1 MTPKKQVSPVIRISQ
16 GERDASARATHL
28 EAVTRKFLVTTNE
41 RKYMSTKTNFKRI
54 ALVAVAALGLGV
66 LSSVPSQATATGLS
80 VTITDGSAPASTV
93 TMLGSSVDSR
103 TSAKINIK
111 AVVDANDSI
120 TVQLLETAKPTGG
133 TSNIVMYYHDSN
145 TSTQTGVVVD
155 TLSATNSTNALRGTA
170 ASSALTQAVA
180 TPAAIAGTVP
190 ASNGADMVR
199 ISTTGNAKRIDL
211 NIGAQLDSA
220 TSVRPA
226 GTYTFLVIVK
236 AYNAGQAGTE
246 APATTV
252 QATLNIVVSA
262 LAAVSTTATSTYG
275 FAFLS
280 SSTTSIGTGTST
292 TSDEVISALATTGT
306 TRGYFYVGVRN
317 ASNGAT
323 TARESLT
330 ATVTG
335 AGLVC
340 LDDGSACGKSLGPVS
355 TTAGDYEFELRGDG
369 SGGLSTIK
377 VTGSVTGASYT
388 KSLTYYAAAAKTL
401 TATVLTPV
409 LAVSTNDSAI
419 AVTAVDAA
427 GANWGGTAYIYA
439 SSAADA
445 TAVGGSATTPVACV
459 FRSANNTHY
468 CPITATTAGTGKF
481 KVIDASTVAL
491 ATATSN
497 EVTVTS
503 KVATPATVKISFNK
517 ANYAPGEIGL
527 ILITALDAAGAALPA
542 STISNAL
549 ASGGISSDVQ
559 LLYNGAAVAG
569 LDDTTA
575 TLAATSGTT
584 RVAGS
589 EALIFTAPMGGGKI
603 TLTAKGGS
611 GLPLAGQVALTA
623 SATVTDNGAA
633 ALAAVNALATTVAS
647 LRTLITTLTNLVL
660 KIQKKVKA

>member
-1 MTPKKQVSPVIRISQ
+1 MTPNKQVSPVIRISQ
-16 GERDASARATHL
+16 GKRDASARATHL
-28 EAVTRKFLVTTNE
+28 EAATRKFLVTTNE

-54 ALVAVAALGLGV
+54 ALVAVAALGMGV
-66 LSSVPSQATATGLS
+66 LNSIPAKAEITGL
-80 VTITDGSAPASTV
+80 TV
-93 TMLGSSVDSR
+93 TVADGTSSLTKSDS
-103 TSAKINIK
+103 TTAATVSIAG
-111 AVVDANDSI
+111 VFGANDS
-120 TVQLLETAKPTGG
+120 VTATLTRVAVPTGTVPKTFWHYIDSSTPTG
-133 TSNIVMYYHDSN
+133 SNAFVE
-145 TSTQTGVVVD
+145 T
-155 TLSATNSTNALRGTA
+155 R
-170 ASSALTQAVA
+170 AVA
-180 TPAAIAGTVP
+180 TGSPAALSDSSNRLSPLDTSMAIA
-190 ASNGADMVR
+190 ANGSAGNM
-199 ISTTGNAKRIDL
+199 ITILKTTAEGYVKMNL
-211 NIGAQLDSA
+211 GVQLDTTTA
-220 TSVRPA
+220 RVA
-226 GTYTFLVIVK
+226 GTYTYALTVRS
-236 AYNAGQAGTE
+236 YNVNSLSLGTGGL
-246 APATTV
+246 ATNQQPNQTISS
-252 QATLNIVVSA
+252 TINIVV
-262 LAAVSTTATSTYG
+262 AAAANLSTTATATYG
-275 FAFLS
+275 FSFLS
-280 SSTTSIGTGTST
+280 ATTTTEGNGVSTTG
-292 TSDEVISALATTGT
+292 DEVISALATTGT
-306 TRGYFYVGVRN
+306 TRAFFYVGVRN

-340 LDDGSACGKSLGPVS
+340 LNDGSACGKSLGPIS
-355 TTAGDYEFELRGDG
+355 SAGDYEFELRGDG
-369 SGGLSTIK
+369 SGGLSTVK

-401 TATVLTPV
+401 TASVLTPI
-409 LAVSTNDSAI
+409 LAVSSNDSAV

-439 SSAADA
+439 STAADA

-468 CPITATTAGTGKF
+468 CPISATTAGTGKF

-503 KVATPATVKISFNK
+503 KVATAASVKISFNK

-527 ILITALDAAGAALPA
+527 ILITPLDANGAALPA

-549 ASGGISSDVQ
+549 ASGGISSDVN
-559 LLYNGAAVAG
+559 LLYNGAAVTG

-575 TLAATSGTT
+575 TIAATSGTT

-589 EALIFTAPMGGGKI
+589 EALVFTAPSSGGKI
-603 TLTAKGGS
+603 TLTAKGGT

-633 ALAAVNALATTVAS
+633 ALAAVTALATTVAS
-647 LRTLITTLTNLVL
+647 LKTLITTLTNLVL